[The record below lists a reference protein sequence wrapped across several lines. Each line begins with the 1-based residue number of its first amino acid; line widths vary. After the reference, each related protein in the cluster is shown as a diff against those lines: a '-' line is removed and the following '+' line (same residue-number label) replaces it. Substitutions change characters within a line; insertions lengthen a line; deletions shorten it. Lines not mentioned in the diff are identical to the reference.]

1 MVTTKFSVLNLNPFA
16 LKDYMNNYL
25 SKMIK
30 EQASSETKASGLA
43 LIYSAEDLSL
53 KLTSKKLACF
63 R

>member
-1 MVTTKFSVLNLNPFA
+1 
-16 LKDYMNNYL
+16 
-25 SKMIK
+25 MIK